1 MPFPL
6 YLAAVATTMAAGFF
20 ALSRWFSRRRRQASA
35 PSRLAGGVTATAF
48 GSQAGGMS
56 VISYCYTDL
65 PWKLM
70 MADMYQ
76 FARLAW
82 AVPYIL
88 LPMCPSDSDD
98 LDELA
103 LTWKNAFCVVVHVVL
118 AVLQLLFLVS
128 LPLAALFPVW
138 VVALGVSGFLLLNH
152 VLCMLL
158 NSRDTEFTSDPC
170 YAPAL
175 PEHAREQWI
184 FLNGVAVGE
193 HWMKNNL
200 NRLALTFKRPI
211 RGIHNRTSGILFDI
225 IECLVQRNFQY
236 ATSDVRMCYSL
247 IKETLHDDRFDKVVF
262 ILHSQGGIEGGLVL
276 DWLLQELPQELLS
289 RLEVYTFG
297 CAANHFN
304 NPRRHAHSEAE
315 RRGGREEANGA
326 AVPPQPNGRAE
337 RPSRPSRRTPRPADA
352 VASDPDAAATWAPAL
367 ITETS
372 SKRPSKIS
380 DRVIGHIEHYAH
392 TFDFVALWGVL
403 HFTSAAH
410 KSQTMPRFIG
420 RVFARSS
427 DRGGHQF
434 NLHYLNGM
442 YVGPPPSF
450 RWWQLLYSYG

>member
-1 MPFPL
+1 MDLGRAAMLSPTLVSL
-6 YLAAVATTMAAGFF
+6 YLTAIATVAAGFF
-20 ALSRWFSRRRRQASA
+20 TLSRRFSRPTEA
-35 PSRLAGGVTATAF
+35 PRPPQLPAMAATVF
-48 GSQAGGMS
+48 GSQAGGKS
-56 VISYCYTDL
+56 VINYCYTDL

-70 MADMYQ
+70 ASDMYQ
-76 FARLAW
+76 FCRLAW
-82 AVPYIL
+82 AIPYVL
-88 LPMCPSDSDD
+88 LPMRPCGSGD

-103 LTWKNAFCVVVHVVL
+103 WTRKNAFCVAVHVVL
-118 AVLQLLFLVS
+118 VVLQLLFLLS
-128 LPLAALFPVW
+128 LPLALLLPVW
-138 VVALGVSGFLLLNH
+138 TVGLGVLGFFVLNH

-158 NSRDTEFTSDPC
+158 NSRDIEFRSEPE
-170 YAPAL
+170 YAPAR

-193 HWMKNNL
+193 HWMQSNL

-247 IKETLHDDRFDKVVF
+247 IKETLHDDRYDKVVF

-304 NPRRHAHSEAE
+304 NPRRHVHSEAE
-315 RRGGREEANGA
+315 RRGMRERA
-326 AVPPQPNGRAE
+326 AGTDVGPPLNGRAE
-337 RPSRPSRRTPRPADA
+337 GRPRRSRQPADIVPSAPA
-352 VASDPDAAATWAPAL
+352 VAALAPAL

-372 SKRPSKIS
+372 SSRPSKIS

-403 HFTSAAH
+403 HFTSAAP
-410 KSQTMPRFIG
+410 KSRTMPRFIG
-420 RVFARSS
+420 RVFARAS

-442 YVGPPPSF
+442 
-450 RWWQLLYSYG
+450 